1 MILQIGTYT
10 DEATGEVKPRA
21 LIFGRTIKDAEF
33 KTVGQRGTSMLKM
46 SVSPGRGEPLLSIKM
61 WGYDAVDYADTK
73 KGQTILVDAYEDAR
87 EYNGKTYVDYIPL
100 NVIALSKPETR
111 SARGRR
117 ASRVEPE
124 EPQTDDGFTDITNQD
139 ALPWEDNGEGGI
151 F

>member
-61 WGYDAVDYADTK
+61 WGYDAVDFAETK
-73 KGQTILVDAYEDAR
+73 KGTTVLLDAYEDAR

-100 NVIALSKPETR
+100 NVLAMNERETR

-117 ASRVEPE
+117 AARVEPE
-124 EPQTDDGFTDITNQD
+124 NPAGDGFTDIVNKD
-139 ALPWEDNGEGGI
+139 DLPWEDNGEGGI